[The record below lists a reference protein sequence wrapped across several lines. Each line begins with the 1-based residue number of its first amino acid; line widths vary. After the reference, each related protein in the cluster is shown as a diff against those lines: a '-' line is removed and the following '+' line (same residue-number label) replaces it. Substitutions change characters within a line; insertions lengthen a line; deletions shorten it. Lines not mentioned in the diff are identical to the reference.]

1 MEKDASKTIEH
12 NVRKIF
18 EHNVRKTKKTAKQL
32 NKVRVKKKEIIT
44 YIPHFKA
51 CLDNLLNPLTT
62 LLGKNI
68 PSNLIMGKEQP
79 SQVLLLTEIGGFV
92 KLLVGITHP
101 FRTHTENRNDP
112 TIQPTT
118 VHSNQVT
125 GLVYSYRDH
134 LPLSSLK
141 SGTDVWIGVSGKNI
155 HNRTGL
161 NPKGPI
167 GTIIPDTPIQTSV
180 PLFKLLRGKWSR

>member
-1 MEKDASKTIEH
+1 
-12 NVRKIF
+12 
-18 EHNVRKTKKTAKQL
+18 
-32 NKVRVKKKEIIT
+32 
-44 YIPHFKA
+44 
-51 CLDNLLNPLTT
+51 
-62 LLGKNI
+62 
-68 PSNLIMGKEQP
+68 MGKEQP
-79 SQVLLLTEIGGFV
+79 SQVLLLTEIGGSV

-155 HNRTGL
+155 YNRTGL

-167 GTIIPDTPIQTSV
+167 GTIIPDTNIVSNYDIFNSIIRVLDISYRISLWHGTEKNYSETLEAETFFENTERKNNFQVEKVGRKNSVIWNHKDSDLIHIDPSHIELDQPI
-180 PLFKLLRGKWSR
+180 LAD